1 MYARTLELA
10 LLATLALFCA
20 AVAYALDNLIF
31 GAVFAVFSAVA
42 VLSAALTWTRTGILP
57 PPSGDRR

>member
-20 AVAYALDNLIF
+20 AVAYALDNVVF
-31 GAVFAVFSAVA
+31 GSIFAVFSVAAVIGA
-42 VLSAALTWTRTGILP
+42 GRTWI
-57 PPSGDRR
+57 S